1 MVAVEDSDK
10 EFALLERGPESYEK
24 EKGGAI
30 SLTRFTNVEDFL
42 TACRGGS
49 DVIFLDIQLSG
60 MNGMSGA
67 ELLREANR
75 TVALVFVT
83 NLAQYAVNGYAV
95 DALDYIVKPLSV
107 KKLFFVMDRAIER
120 AQLQLQL

>member
-1 MVAVEDSDK
+1 
-10 EFALLERGPESYEK
+10 
-24 EKGGAI
+24 
-30 SLTRFTNVEDFL
+30 
-42 TACRGGS
+42 
-49 DVIFLDIQLSG
+49 
-60 MNGMSGA
+60 MSGA
-67 ELLREANR
+67 KLLREADR